1 MKVSVVIPTYNRA
14 YIVTEAIE
22 SVLAQTYRDF
32 EILIVDDGS
41 TDNTR
46 EVIEKINSE
55 KIRYIAHDKN
65 RGCSAGYNTG
75 IKEASGEA
83 VAFLDSDDLWK
94 PEYLERQVD
103 FLTRHPEADLVFSNT
118 EVRGLDMEVPSLI
131 DAMHVF
137 PEFMRGNPNQ
147 PDYVISAR
155 QMYLCLLQEVPVK
168 LTVVLIRKEL
178 FERVGVFDEAWP
190 SGTDW
195 DLFLRMSRV
204 AQFGFVNQVLA
215 LQRRTPDS
223 TFQMYR
229 EKDKVFLLD
238 RFTKEK
244 ANLAADPEALR
255 SINRGMCGLYNS
267 LGWIYLELGRNRL
280 ALATYSQGFRETRR
294 PMLLSKLAVG
304 VYRVARESVT
314 GIPTTR

>member
-14 YIVTEAIE
+14 YIISQALE
-22 SVLAQTYRDF
+22 SVLAQRYSDF
-32 EILIVDDGS
+32 EILVVDDGS

-46 EVIEKINSE
+46 EVVEKIKSD
-55 KIRYIAHDKN
+55 KIRYIVHDHN

-75 IKEASGEA
+75 IKEAAGDL

-94 PEYLERQVD
+94 PEYLWHQVD

-131 DAMHVF
+131 DALHVF
-137 PEFMRGNPNQ
+137 TNLIQASPNEPE
-147 PDYVISAR
+147 YVIGAR
-155 QMYLCLLQEVPVK
+155 QMYLCLLEEVPIK
-168 LTVVLIRKEL
+168 LTAAVIRNEL
-178 FERVGVFDEAWP
+178 FGRVGVFDEAWP

-204 AQFGFVNQVLA
+204 AKFGFVNRVLA

-223 TFQMYR
+223 TFHMYR
-229 EKDKVFLLD
+229 EKDKVFLIE

-244 ANLAADPEALR
+244 AALAADPEALR
-255 SINRGMCGLYNS
+255 SINRGLCGLYNS
-267 LGWIYLELGRNRL
+267 LGWIYLEQGRNRL
-280 ALATYSQGFRETRR
+280 ALSTYSQGFRETRR
-294 PMLLSKLAVG
+294 PMLLSKFAVG
-304 VYRVARESVT
+304 VLRVARESFT
-314 GIPTTR
+314 GIPATR